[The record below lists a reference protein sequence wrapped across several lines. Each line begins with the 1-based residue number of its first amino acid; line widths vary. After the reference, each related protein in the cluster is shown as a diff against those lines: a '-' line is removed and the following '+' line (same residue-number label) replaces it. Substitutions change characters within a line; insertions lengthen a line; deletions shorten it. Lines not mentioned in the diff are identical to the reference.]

1 MEKDYIF
8 YQETTSLCPEC
19 LQRIPAKAII
29 KNNQLWLRK
38 QCPQHGAQEALWEE
52 DAAWYLNRHQYD
64 KPGTACA
71 TQTTVE
77 KGCPFDCGLCP
88 DHEQHTCIGLVEV
101 TADCDLNCPVCYAE
115 SGGGGVHLALEKV
128 EEMLDFFVA
137 SEGGSAEILQI
148 SGGEP
153 TTHPA
158 ILEIIA
164 AAMAKPIKY
173 VMLNTNGLRIAE
185 DAEFVA
191 ALARF
196 RGGFEIYLQYDG
208 DDGMELRGRPVAGM
222 KQAAIKRLLELK
234 IPITLVCTVQS
245 GGNDD
250 RLGEVLSFAMNT
262 PGIRGVNFQPQAYF
276 GRGPQSAPMDRS
288 TMTGVI
294 ERIEK
299 QTRGL
304 LLKSDFVPLPCNV
317 ERVALTFLYRQGK
330 NFIPITRKMDV
341 KNYLPLIR
349 NTLEFDARDIE
360 EIMNGKN
367 GCGCSCLDF
376 AREIAP
382 LVPLKVLTMNK
393 EDRMDYIDS
402 NIFRITVTS
411 FIDAYNFDLKS
422 MRKECV
428 HVITPDLEKI
438 PFSAYNMVHRS
449 R

>member
-1 MEKDYIF
+1 
-8 YQETTSLCPEC
+8 
-19 LQRIPAKAII
+19 
-29 KNNQLWLRK
+29 
-38 QCPQHGAQEALWEE
+38 
-52 DAAWYLNRHQYD
+52 
-64 KPGTACA
+64 
-71 TQTTVE
+71 VE
-77 KGCPFDCGLCP
+77 
-88 DHEQHTCIGLVEV
+88 I
-101 TADCDLNCPVCYAE
+101 TADCDLNCPVCYADSL
-115 SGGGGVHLALEKV
+115 SGGAHLAVEKIDT
-128 EEMLDFFVA
+128 MLDFFVE

-153 TTHPA
+153 TTHPE
-158 ILEIIA
+158 ILKIIA
-164 AAMAKPIKY
+164 SAMAKPIKY

-185 DAEFVA
+185 DADFAA

-196 RGGFEIYLQYDG
+196 RGGFEVYLQYDG
-208 DDGMELRGRPVAGM
+208 DDGVELRGRPVAEM

-262 PGIRGVNFQPQAYF
+262 PGIRGVNFQPLAYF
-276 GRGPQSAPMDRS
+276 GRGHQGAPLDRS

-304 LLKSDFVPLPCNV
+304 LRKSDFVPLPCNV
-317 ERVALTFLYRQGK
+317 ERVALTFLYRKGK
-330 NFIPITRKMDV
+330 DFIPITRKMDV
-341 KNYLPLIR
+341 KEYLPLIR
-349 NTLEFDARDIE
+349 NTLEFDARDIQ

-411 FIDAYNFDLKS
+411 FIDADNFDLKS

-428 HVITPDLEKI
+428 HIITPDLKKI